1 MQRSIKYIIPS
12 ILFFGLLPVPLLA
25 NDGEAIQAEL
35 VAEFFAKEL
44 NVTMNQ
50 IDVEI
55 VHKSSLDHNLLKN
68 GHLEIRKGRGELKL
82 GHQTLWII
90 EKENGVINK
99 RFPITVNVYANLRVP
114 TAIRKISRQETI
126 TADLLTMVPKQIGR
140 EFNGII
146 LDPTLIYEKMAT
158 QVIQPGRP
166 IKQSMIRKRPDVLL
180 GDNLNII
187 MKVQGLSLAL
197 PGIAKE
203 DACIGEVVRVQ
214 CPTTRK
220 ELRGI
225 LDNSNQVIV
234 NRR

>member
-1 MQRSIKYIIPS
+1 MKKSAKYIIPF
-12 ILFFGLLPVPLLA
+12 ILLCSLLPALLVA
-25 NDGEAIQAEL
+25 NDGGAIQAGL

-44 NVTMNQ
+44 NVPLNQ

-55 VHKSSLDHNLLKN
+55 IHQSNIDNSLLKN
-68 GHLEIRKGRGELKL
+68 GHLEIQMGRGKLNL

-90 EKENGVINK
+90 DKENGVLNK
-99 RFPITVNVYANLRVP
+99 RFPITVNVHATLMVP
-114 TAIRKISRQETI
+114 TASSKISRQETI
-126 TADLLTMVPKQIGR
+126 SDDLLVMAPKHLGR
-140 EFNGII
+140 EFKGII
-146 LDPTLIYEKMAT
+146 LDPTLIYDKMTT
-158 QVIQPGRP
+158 QIIKQGSP
-166 IKQSMIRKRPDVLL
+166 IKQSMIRNHPDVLL
-180 GDNLNII
+180 GDMLEII
-187 MKVQGLSLAL
+187 VLDRGLSLAL

-203 DACIGEVVRVQ
+203 DACIGEIVRVQ

>member
-1 MQRSIKYIIPS
+1 MKKSVKYIIPF
-12 ILFFGLLPVPLLA
+12 ILFCSLLPVFLAA
-25 NDGEAIQAEL
+25 NDGGAIQAGL

-44 NVTMNQ
+44 NVTLNQ

-55 VHKSSLDHNLLKN
+55 IHKSSIDHSLLKN
-68 GHLEIRKGRGELKL
+68 GHLEIQMGRGKLNL

-90 EKENGVINK
+90 DKENGVINK
-99 RFPITVNVYANLRVP
+99 RFPITVNVYATLMVP
-114 TAIRKISRQETI
+114 TASSKISRQGTI
-126 TADLLTMVPKQIGR
+126 SDDLLVMVPKRLGR
-140 EFNGII
+140 EFKGVI
-146 LDPTLIYEKMAT
+146 LDPTLIYDKMTT
-158 QVIQPGRP
+158 QIIKQGSP
-166 IKQSMIRKRPDVLL
+166 IKQSMIRTRPDVLL
-180 GDNLNII
+180 GDKLEII
-187 MKVQGLSLAL
+187 VLDQGLSLAL

-203 DACIGEVVRVQ
+203 DACIGEIVRVQ